1 MRDEVLPDYQAQLDQ
16 LAYDVST
23 KINQV
28 HATGYDLN
36 GNTGPMLYLPLPSA
50 QGAAAAMTVDPA
62 VAADSSRIAA
72 SASGAPGDNGIAR
85 QLADLRNANAA
96 RGGNATFT
104 EAWSVLV
111 SKVGSD
117 SASAKNSL
125 SMRQETV
132 TAIQRLR
139 DSVSGVSL
147 DEEAGRLMQFQ
158 RAYEA
163 NARFFAAL
171 DSSLSVLMQTF
182 GAPR

>member
-1 MRDEVLPDYQAQLDQ
+1 
-16 LAYDVST
+16 
-23 KINQV
+23 
-28 HATGYDLN
+28 
-36 GNTGPMLYLPLPSA
+36 ML
-50 QGAAAAMTVDPA
+50 V
-62 VAADSSRIAA
+62 
-72 SASGAPGDNGIAR
+72 N
-85 QLADLRNANAA
+85 
-96 RGGNATFT
+96 
-104 EAWSVLV
+104 
-111 SKVGSD
+111 KVGSD

-132 TAIQRLR
+132 AAIQRLR

-163 NARFFAAL
+163 NARFFAAV